1 MNKIIGVSLMDS
13 RKPAEAEPLGQKPI
27 ADLREWLARVEE
39 IGELT
44 RVSQPVDRDEEMSAI
59 SYLVAKQQPSPAVLF
74 ERPRG
79 FDKSPIGA
87 KMLWNILGP
96 SVKRVAL
103 TLEEPA
109 DTPTVELIRRVKDKL
124 KRRLPP
130 REVPAGQAPI
140 YQNTITGKSIDLN
153 QLPIPRHWPL
163 DGGRY
168 AGTGDAV
175 ITRDPDSGYLN
186 VGTYRMMVQGK
197 AQVGLYLSPGKDAR
211 LHITRA
217 WQQGKPIN
225 VAAAWG
231 IDPLFMLVGSQTF
244 PKNVSEYEYAGGIK
258 GEPIPVVRGKTT
270 DLLIPA
276 NAELVIEG
284 VIRPN
289 SVKAEGPFGE
299 FPGYYGRPEAGC
311 PLVDITAVHY
321 RSRPILT
328 NALMADY
335 PSCEQSGFFS
345 VIRSAKIWDDLD
357 KLGIPG
363 IQGVYAHP
371 AAAGGFGMTVISL
384 EQRYAGHAAQAL
396 ALAAQV
402 PGGAVALA
410 GGEPGVVAQ
419 ADGAFQQFALAGFQ
433 AAQVMNSPD
442 DSLIIAK
449 LQRISDVRFFQNF
462 LFHTFHEESDHIS
475 SRDGIESI
483 EVTEI
488 FSLDDRRDT
497 HVFAL
502 GSETPDI
509 LVFRAF
515 DKGPLI
521 LPLFYLRNLAT
532 VDGASVAGFIPDIK
546 RLDLFFVHDGSALK
560 DSFLKISDR
569 MDTSLIHAREDS
581 VCSIFLAAPS
591 RVRMDGQFVKCF
603 PAGPHEILRMSDGNG
618 MVPPDGDG
626 LEILRSHDRSS
637 TPPSKSSHL

>member
-1 MNKIIGVSLMDS
+1 MQMNKLVGVSLTGS
-13 RKPAEAEPLGQKPI
+13 RDIGAAIGGKPI
-27 ADLREWLARVEE
+27 ADLREWLSRVEG
-39 IGELT
+39 IGELI
-44 RVSQPVDRDEEMSAI
+44 RVSQPVDRDEEMSAV

-87 KMLWNILGP
+87 KLLWNILGP

-130 REVPAGQAPI
+130 REVAADQAPI
-140 YQNTITGKSIDLN
+140 YENTITGKNIDLN

-186 VGTYRMMVQGK
+186 IGTYRMMVQGK
-197 AQVGLYLSPGKDAR
+197 SQVGLYLSPGKDAR

-217 WQQGKPIN
+217 WQQGKPIS

-258 GEPIPVVRGKTT
+258 GEPIPVVRGKKT

-321 RSRPILT
+321 RTQPILT

-384 EQRYAGHAAQAL
+384 EQRYAGHAAQVL

-402 PGGAVALA
+402 PGGAYYTKWIIAVDEDVDPTDMDQVIWAMASRCNPIDDIDILRNTWSTWLDPTQNPPEKRPYGSKALINACKEHRHLPVFSKRTTLRKKVYDQVAARWTELGLPGKA
-410 GGEPGVVAQ
+410 PSVRAFEADNKVTYHEVGGFEPGRQPGEKKPV
-419 ADGAFQQFALAGFQ
+419 
-433 AAQVMNSPD
+433 N
-442 DSLIIAK
+442 
-449 LQRISDVRFFQNF
+449 
-462 LFHTFHEESDHIS
+462 
-475 SRDGIESI
+475 
-483 EVTEI
+483 
-488 FSLDDRRDT
+488 
-497 HVFAL
+497 
-502 GSETPDI
+502 
-509 LVFRAF
+509 
-515 DKGPLI
+515 
-521 LPLFYLRNLAT
+521 
-532 VDGASVAGFIPDIK
+532 
-546 RLDLFFVHDGSALK
+546 
-560 DSFLKISDR
+560 
-569 MDTSLIHAREDS
+569 
-581 VCSIFLAAPS
+581 
-591 RVRMDGQFVKCF
+591 VK
-603 PAGPHEILRMSDGNG
+603 
-618 MVPPDGDG
+618 
-626 LEILRSHDRSS
+626 
-637 TPPSKSSHL
+637 SKKKQ

>member
-1 MNKIIGVSLMDS
+1 MNKIVDVPLMGS
-13 RKPAEAEPLGQKPI
+13 RKAEAAKAIGEKPI
-27 ADLREWLARVEE
+27 ADLREWLSRVEE

-79 FDKSPIGA
+79 FDKSRIGA
-87 KMLWNILGP
+87 KLLWNILGP

-130 REVPAGQAPI
+130 LEVPADQAPI
-140 YQNTITGKSIDLN
+140 YQNTITGKNIDLSL
-153 QLPIPRHWPL
+153 LPIPRHWPL
-163 DGGRY
+163 DGGLY

-186 VGTYRMMVQGK
+186 IGTYRMMVQGK
-197 AQVGLYLSPGKDAR
+197 SQVGLYLSPGKDAR

-258 GEPIPVVRGKTT
+258 GQPIPVVRGKKS

-284 VIRPN
+284 IIRPN

-321 RSRPILT
+321 RSQPILT

-363 IQGVYAHP
+363 IHGVYAHP

-384 EQRYAGHAAQAL
+384 EQRYAGHAAQVL

-402 PGGAVALA
+402 PGGAYYTKWIIAVDEDVDPTDMDQVIWAMASRCNPIDDIDILRNTWSTWLDPTQNPPEKRPYGSKALINA
-410 GGEPGVVAQ
+410 CKEHRHLPVFSKRTTLRKKVYDQIAARWNELGLPGQIPAVRAFETDNPVTYHEVGGFEPGRQPGEKKPA
-419 ADGAFQQFALAGFQ
+419 
-433 AAQVMNSPD
+433 
-442 DSLIIAK
+442 IK
-449 LQRISDVRFFQNF
+449 QN
-462 LFHTFHEESDHIS
+462 
-475 SRDGIESI
+475 
-483 EVTEI
+483 
-488 FSLDDRRDT
+488 
-497 HVFAL
+497 
-502 GSETPDI
+502 
-509 LVFRAF
+509 
-515 DKGPLI
+515 K
-521 LPLFYLRNLAT
+521 
-532 VDGASVAGFIPDIK
+532 K
-546 RLDLFFVHDGSALK
+546 K
-560 DSFLKISDR
+560 K
-569 MDTSLIHAREDS
+569 
-581 VCSIFLAAPS
+581 
-591 RVRMDGQFVKCF
+591 
-603 PAGPHEILRMSDGNG
+603 
-618 MVPPDGDG
+618 
-626 LEILRSHDRSS
+626 
-637 TPPSKSSHL
+637 